1 MVGHL
6 LAFSDSAVCLQ
17 PQRKQLLQALFN
29 MGSALLGG
37 EQAAAAAPPPV
48 PSPAAPAPPTDEI
61 PGVTAKLGQLGWVR
75 SEG

>member
-37 EQAAAAAPPPV
+37 EAAATPPPV
-48 PSPAAPAPPTDEI
+48 AAPIAPLTPRDEI
-61 PGVTAKLGQLGWVR
+61 PGVTAKLGQLRWTRLG
-75 SEG
+75 